1 MEPITR
7 DTLVEKIMDM
17 PGAISYCV
25 KNGVSL
31 FTCSGGYPCS
41 LGRLLA
47 DRGVPDPDGFI
58 VGLNAYLGARP

>member
-1 MEPITR
+1 
-7 DTLVEKIMDM
+7 
-17 PGAISYCV
+17 V